1 MLIIAGLGNPGAKYA
16 GNRHNIGFMAV
27 DEIVRRHGFSP
38 WRKKFQAEVSEGL
51 LGGESVLLM
60 KPQTFMNESGRAVG
74 EAMRFYN
81 LGPQDI
87 VVLYDELDLAPGKV
101 RIKTGG
107 GSGGHNGIK
116 SIDAHCGKDYRRVR
130 LGIGH
135 PGSKDRVTGYVLG
148 DFAKADAEWLDPL
161 IEAVG
166 SCADLLAK
174 GDDAGFMNK
183 LALAMGSMA
192 PADDKPAKPAAKK
205 QSHIHQAR
213 VAAKKPPMAKSGPM
227 ADMLKKLL
235 GDKDKS

>member
-1 MLIIAGLGNPGAKYA
+1 M
-16 GNRHNIGFMAV
+16 
-27 DEIVRRHGFSP
+27 
-38 WRKKFQAEVSEGL
+38 
-51 LGGESVLLM
+51 
-60 KPQTFMNESGRAVG
+60 
-74 EAMRFYN
+74 
-81 LGPQDI
+81 
-87 VVLYDELDLAPGKV
+87 
-101 RIKTGG
+101 
-107 GSGGHNGIK
+107 
-116 SIDAHCGKDYRRVR
+116 R

-166 SCADLLAK
+166 SHADLLAR

-183 LALAMGSMA
+183 VALATGAMA
-192 PADDKPAKPAAKK
+192 PADDRPAKPAPKK

-235 GDKDKS
+235 GDKDKN